1 MYRHYKQGQA
11 TQEDCR
17 DAVHHCR
24 KKVHVAKAQVE
35 FQLASTLKDNKKGF
49 LKYAKSKR
57 RIRDNIG
64 PLLDK
69 VSHVQIG
76 TKTKQ
81 RSLPLSSTLTMGP
94 GALLCW
100 KTVTGGDDKL
110 PANSEVFWDLPFQL
124 DAHNFGGL
132 RRFVLGCWKSWAT
145 LSPGLSLLFLNG
157 LGSTERSSELEAGK
171 CCPIFK
177 KGKKDDPGNYMPV
190 TLTGVPGKIMEK
202 VTLGLSEK
210 HSRDNAVV
218 GHSQHRFTRGKS
230 CLTNLISF

>member
-17 DAVHHCR
+17 DAVHRCR

-49 LKYAKSKR
+49 LKYIKSKR

-110 PANSEVFWDLPFQL
+110 PANSEVF
-124 DAHNFGGL
+124 
-132 RRFVLGCWKSWAT
+132 
-145 LSPGLSLLFLNG
+145 
-157 LGSTERSSELEAGK
+157 
-171 CCPIFK
+171 
-177 KGKKDDPGNYMPV
+177 
-190 TLTGVPGKIMEK
+190 
-202 VTLGLSEK
+202 
-210 HSRDNAVV
+210 
-218 GHSQHRFTRGKS
+218 
-230 CLTNLISF
+230 